1 MKLVSGFQPVM
12 PTFQGLVNEEG
23 VMSLIEH
30 IKSLPAPAA
39 RPQAATAPAARPAQ
53 R

>member
-1 MKLVSGFQPVM
+1 M

-23 VMSLIEH
+23 VMSLIEY
-30 IKSLPAPAA
+30 IKALPTTRPAG
-39 RPQAATAPAARPAQ
+39 AATQARAAGLAPVEGDR